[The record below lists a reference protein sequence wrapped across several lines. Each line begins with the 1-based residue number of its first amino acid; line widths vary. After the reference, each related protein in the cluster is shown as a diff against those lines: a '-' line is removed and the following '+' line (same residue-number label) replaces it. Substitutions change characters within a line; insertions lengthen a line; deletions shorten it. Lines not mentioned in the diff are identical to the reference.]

1 MSSWSSGKAM
11 HEITSEIVPPV
22 DFKGIRCINNYSEI
36 CQDYSPYLCDESKL
50 AHQGA
55 QYLFFPTNEG
65 ELSAIFK
72 EMSNKNVTVTL
83 SGARTGLVGGAVPYG
98 GAIVSLERFDK
109 ILGFR
114 YDTQSKEW
122 RVRAQCG
129 VTIRD
134 LNNWAMKKDFPGLS
148 KSGSAETK
156 AFLKK
161 YKESDTTYFYP
172 PDPTE
177 MGAALGGTVSTN
189 ASGART
195 YQYGATRNW
204 VRCIRIMIASG
215 EVLEI
220 PRGKY
225 FATPAGEFTI
235 INSAGNKTIVKILKY
250 AMPHTKN
257 AAGIFSAPNMDLIDL
272 FIGSEGIFGAI
283 TEIEVSLQKWNNP
296 ISIVQFLPSDD
307 KAIDFVITLRKEK
320 SIRPEFIEFYS
331 SHALNLLREKQAEDP
346 KVVGMPPIPD
356 YATSAIFFDL
366 QFDPENK
373 DTDYAQL
380 EKIVYRCG
388 STLAM
393 SWAGYEQR
401 DLERFKNF
409 RHVLPETINTIIA
422 ERKKKIPEL
431 YKLSTDLAVP
441 DHALEE
447 IWGFYTSI
455 LEGAGLEWVA
465 FGHIGNN
472 HIHINIIPRS
482 LKEMK
487 EGLLIYRQF
496 AKKAVDLGG
505 TISAEHGI
513 GKIKKEFFSIMFS
526 DTKLKEMKAVKNALD
541 PGCMLNPGNIFDIAT
556 DSPC

>member
-1 MSSWSSGKAM
+1 MY
-11 HEITSEIVPPV
+11 EITSEAVPSI

-72 EMSNKNVTVTL
+72 EMSKKNIPVTL

-109 ILGFR
+109 ILRLR
-114 YDTQSKEW
+114 YDTRSKEW
-122 RVRAQCG
+122 LVRAQCG
-129 VTIRD
+129 VAIRD
-134 LNNWAMKKDFPGLS
+134 LNNWAMKKDFPGLFEN
-148 KSGSAETK
+148 GSAETK
-156 AFLKK
+156 AFLKT

-195 YQYGATRNW
+195 YKYGATRNW
-204 VRCIRIMIASG
+204 VRWIRVMLASG

-235 INSAGNKTIVKILKY
+235 INSAGNETIVRIPRY
-250 AMPHTKN
+250 TMPHTKN

-283 TEIEVSLQKWNNP
+283 TEVEVALQKWNNP
-296 ISIVQFLPSDD
+296 ISIVQFLSSDD
-307 KAIDFVITLRKEK
+307 KAIDFVVTLRKEK

-331 SHALNLLREKQAEDP
+331 SHALDLLREKQKEDP
-346 KVVGMPPIPD
+346 KGVGMPPIPD
-356 YATSAIFFDL
+356 YATSAVFFDL

-373 DTDYAQL
+373 DNDYAKL
-380 EKIVYRCG
+380 EKIVHRCG

-393 SWAGYEQR
+393 SWAGYERR

-431 YKLSTDLAVP
+431 YKLGTDFAVP

-447 IWGFYTSI
+447 IWAFYTSI

-482 LKEMK
+482 LKEMNK
-487 EGLLIYRQF
+487 GLLIYREF

-526 DTKLKEMKAVKNALD
+526 DKELKEMKAVKNAFD
-541 PGCMLNPGNIFDIAT
+541 PGCMLNPGNMLDM
-556 DSPC
+556 

>member
-1 MSSWSSGKAM
+1 M
-11 HEITSEIVPPV
+11 HEITSEIVPSV
-22 DFKGIRCINNYSEI
+22 NFKGIRCINNYSEI
-36 CQDYSPYLCDESKL
+36 CQNYSPYLCDESKL

-72 EMSNKNVTVTL
+72 EMSKINVTVTL
-83 SGARTGLVGGAVPYG
+83 SGARTGVVGGAVPYG
-98 GAIVSLERFDK
+98 GAVVSLERFDK
-109 ILGFR
+109 IQELR

-134 LNNWAMKKDFPGLS
+134 LNNWAMKKDFPGLFE
-148 KSGSAETK
+148 SGSAETK
-156 AFLKK
+156 VFLKK
-161 YKESDTTYFYP
+161 YKESVTTYFYP

-195 YQYGATRNW
+195 YKYGATRNW
-204 VRCIRIMIASG
+204 VRWIRVMIASG

-225 FATPAGEFTI
+225 FATPGGEFTI
-235 INSAGNKTIVKILKY
+235 INSAGNETIVKIPQY
-250 AMPHTKN
+250 TMPHTKN

-283 TEIEVSLQKWNNP
+283 TEIEIALQKWINP
-296 ISIVQFLPSDD
+296 ISIIQFFPSDD
-307 KAIDFVITLRKEK
+307 KAIEFAIALRKEK

-331 SHALNLLREKQAEDP
+331 SHALDLLRKKQKEDP
-346 KVVGMPPIPD
+346 KSLGMPSIPD
-356 YATSAIFFDL
+356 HAISAVFFDL
-366 QFDPENK
+366 RFDPENK
-373 DTDYAQL
+373 DNDYTKL
-380 EKIVYRCG
+380 EKIVSRCG
-388 STLAM
+388 STLEM

-401 DLERFKNF
+401 DLERFINF
-409 RHVLPETINTIIA
+409 RHLLPDTVNTIIA
-422 ERKKKIPEL
+422 ERKKNIPEL
-431 YKLSTDLAVP
+431 YKLGTDLAVP
-441 DHALEE
+441 DHALKE
-447 IWGFYTSI
+447 IWGFYTSL
-455 LEGAGLEWVA
+455 LEGTGLEWVA

-472 HIHINIIPRS
+472 HIHINIIPRT

-487 EGLLIYRQF
+487 EGLLIYREF
-496 AKKAVDLGG
+496 AKKAVHLRG

-541 PGCMLNPGNIFDIAT
+541 PGCMLNPGNVLDIAT
-556 DSPC
+556 DPPARRRPSSHR

>member
-1 MSSWSSGKAM
+1 M
-11 HEITSEIVPPV
+11 HEITSEIVPFV
-22 DFKGIRCINNYSEI
+22 DFKRIRCIK
-36 CQDYSPYLCDESKL
+36 DYSNISRDYNPYLCDESKL

-55 QYLFFPTNEG
+55 EYLFFPANEG

-72 EMSNKNVTVTL
+72 EMAKRDVTVTI

-109 ILGFR
+109 ILGLR
-114 YDTQSKEW
+114 YDSCSKEW
-122 RVRAQCG
+122 LVRAECG

-134 LNNWAMKKDFPGLS
+134 LNNCAMKKAFPGLS
-148 KSGSAETK
+148 ESGSAETR
-156 AFLKK
+156 AFLEK
-161 YKESDTTYFYP
+161 YKESETTYFYP

-195 YQYGATRNW
+195 YRYGATRNW
-204 VRCIRIMIASG
+204 MRWIRVMLASG

-225 FATPAGEFTI
+225 FATPTGEFI
-235 INSAGNKTIVKILKY
+235 IIDSKGNEITAKIPSY
-250 AMPHTKN
+250 TMPPTKN

-283 TEIEVSLQKWNNP
+283 TEVEVALQKWHNP
-296 ISIVQFLPSDD
+296 ISIVQFLPSDN

-331 SHALNLLREKQAEDP
+331 SHALDLLRKKQKEDP

-356 YATSAIFFDL
+356 YAKSAVFFDL
-366 QFDPENK
+366 IFNPESK
-373 DTDYAQL
+373 DHDYSKL
-380 EKIVYRCG
+380 EEIAFRCG
-388 STLAM
+388 STFEM

-409 RHVLPETINTIIA
+409 RHVLPETVNAIIA

-431 YKLSTDLAVP
+431 YKLGTDLAVP
-441 DHALEE
+441 DQALEE
-447 IWGFYTSI
+447 IWAFYKAT
-455 LEGAGLEWVA
+455 LEETGLEWVA

-472 HIHINIIPRS
+472 HLHINIIPRS
-482 LKEMK
+482 LEEMK
-487 EGLLIYRQF
+487 EGLSIYKKF
-496 AKKAVDLGG
+496 AKKAVVLGG
-505 TISAEHGI
+505 TVSAEHGI
-513 GKIKKEFFSIMFS
+513 GKIKKEFFAIMFS
-526 DTKLKEMKAVKNALD
+526 DKELGEMKAVKIALD
-541 PGCMLNPGNIFDIAT
+541 PGLMLNPGNMLDM
-556 DSPC
+556 

>member
-1 MSSWSSGKAM
+1 M
-11 HEITSEIVPPV
+11 HKITSEAVPSV
-22 DFKGIRCINNYSEI
+22 DVKGIRCIEDYSEI

-55 QYLFFPTNEG
+55 QYLFFPTNEA

-72 EMSNKNVTVTL
+72 EMNEKNVTVTL

-109 ILGFR
+109 IRGLR
-114 YDTQSKEW
+114 YDTHSKEW

-161 YKESDTTYFYP
+161 YKESDITYFYP

-195 YQYGATRNW
+195 YKYGATRNW
-204 VRCIRIMIASG
+204 VRYIRVMVASG

-220 PRGKY
+220 PRGTY

-235 INSAGNKTIVKILKY
+235 INSAGNETIVKIPKY

-257 AAGIFSAPNMDLIDL
+257 AAGIFTAPNMDLIDL

-283 TEIEVSLQKWNNP
+283 TEIEVALQKWNNP
-296 ISIVQFLPSDD
+296 VSIVQFLSSDD
-307 KAIDFVITLRKEK
+307 TAIDFVITLRKEK

-331 SHALNLLREKQAEDP
+331 SHALDLLRKKQAEDP

-356 YATSAIFFDL
+356 YATSAVFFDL
-366 QFDPENK
+366 QFDPENN
-373 DTDYAQL
+373 DNDYAQL
-380 EKIVYRCG
+380 EEIVSKCG
-388 STLAM
+388 STLTR
-393 SWAGYEQR
+393 SWAGYERR

-409 RHVLPETINTIIA
+409 RHVLPETINAIIA

-431 YKLSTDLAVP
+431 YKLGTDLAVP

-487 EGLLIYRQF
+487 EGLLIYREF

-513 GKIKKEFFSIMFS
+513 GKIKKEFLSIMFS
-526 DTKLKEMKAVKNALD
+526 NTELKEMKAVKNALD
-541 PGCMLNPGNIFDIAT
+541 PDCMLNPGNVLEI
-556 DSPC
+556 

>member
-1 MSSWSSGKAM
+1 M
-11 HEITSEIVPPV
+11 HEITSEALSPV
-22 DFKGIRCINNYSEI
+22 DFEGIRCINNYSQI

-55 QYLFFPTNEG
+55 QCLFFPTNEA
-65 ELSAIFK
+65 ELSSIFK
-72 EMSNKNVTVTL
+72 EMAKKNVKVTL

-109 ILGFR
+109 ILGLR

-122 RVRAQCG
+122 RVKAQCG

-134 LNNWAMKKDFPGLS
+134 LNDWAMKKDFPGLFE
-148 KSGSAETK
+148 SGSPETK
-156 AFLKK
+156 AFLKT

-195 YQYGATRNW
+195 YRYGATRNW
-204 VRCIRIMIASG
+204 VRWIRVVLTSG

-235 INSAGNKTIVKILKY
+235 INSNGNETIVKIPQY
-250 AMPHTKN
+250 TMPHTKN

-272 FIGSEGIFGAI
+272 FIGSEGIFGAM
-283 TEIEVSLQKWNNP
+283 TEIEIALQKWSNP
-296 ISIVQFLPSDD
+296 ISIIQFFPSDD
-307 KAIDFVITLRKEK
+307 QAIEFAIALRMEK
-320 SIRPEFIEFYS
+320 GIRPEFIEFYS
-331 SHALNLLREKQAEDP
+331 SHALDLLRKKQTEDP
-346 KVVGMPPIPD
+346 KAVGIPPIPD
-356 YATSAIFFDL
+356 YAKSAIFFDL
-366 QFDPENK
+366 QFDPEKKEN
-373 DTDYAQL
+373 DYERL
-380 EKIVYRCG
+380 KKIVSRCG
-388 STLAM
+388 STIEI

-401 DLERFKNF
+401 DLDRFKKF
-409 RHVLPETINTIIA
+409 RHLLPETVNTILS
-422 ERKKKIPEL
+422 ERKKNIPEL
-431 YKLSTDLAVP
+431 YKLGTDLAVP

-455 LEGAGLEWVA
+455 LEKAGLEWVA

-487 EGLLIYRQF
+487 EGLLIYRKF

-513 GKIKKEFFSIMFS
+513 GKIKKGFFSIMFS
-526 DTKLKEMKAVKNALD
+526 KKELKEMKAVKNALD
-541 PGCMLNPGNIFDIAT
+541 PDCMLNPGNMLDM
-556 DSPC
+556 

>member
-1 MSSWSSGKAM
+1 M
-11 HEITSEIVPPV
+11 HEITSEIVPAV
-22 DFKGIRCINNYSEI
+22 DFKGIRCIKDYSEI

-55 QYLFFPTNEG
+55 EYLFFPTNEG

-72 EMSNKNVTVTL
+72 EMSKRNVTVTI

-98 GAIVSLERFDK
+98 GAILSLEKLDK
-109 ILGFR
+109 ILGLR
-114 YDTQSKEW
+114 YDARLKEW
-122 RVRAQCG
+122 LVRAECG

-134 LNNWAMKKDFPGLS
+134 LNNWAMKKAFPGLS
-148 KSGSAETK
+148 KSGSAASK
-156 AFLKK
+156 AFVEK
-161 YKESDTTYFYP
+161 YKKSKTTYFYP

-195 YQYGATRNW
+195 YRYGATRNW
-204 VRCIRIMIASG
+204 VRWIRVMLASG

-235 INSAGNKTIVKILKY
+235 IDSKGNETIVTSPRY
-250 AMPHTKN
+250 TMPLTKN

-283 TEIEVSLQKWNNP
+283 TEIEVALQKWENP
-296 ISIVQFLPSDD
+296 ISIVQFFLSDD

-331 SHALNLLREKQAEDP
+331 SHSLDLLRKKQKDDP

-356 YATSAIFFDL
+356 YAKSAVFFDL
-366 QFDPENK
+366 QFNPESK
-373 DTDYAQL
+373 DHDYSKL
-380 EKIVYRCG
+380 EEIVYRCG

-409 RHVLPETINTIIA
+409 RHVLPETVNTIIA

-431 YKLSTDLAVP
+431 YKLGTDLAVP
-441 DHALEE
+441 DYALEK
-447 IWGFYTSI
+447 IWAFYKSI
-455 LEGAGLEWVA
+455 LEEAGLEWVA

-482 LKEMK
+482 LEEMK
-487 EGLLIYRQF
+487 EGLSIYREF
-496 AKKAVDLGG
+496 AKKAVALEG
-505 TISAEHGI
+505 TISAEHGV

-526 DTKLKEMKAVKNALD
+526 DTELKEMKEVKIALD
-541 PGCMLNPGNIFDIAT
+541 PGFMLNPGNMLDM
-556 DSPC
+556 

>member
-1 MSSWSSGKAM
+1 M

-22 DFKGIRCINNYSEI
+22 DFKRVRCIEGYGEIARNYS
-36 CQDYSPYLCDESKL
+36 SYLCDESKL

-55 QYLFFPTNEG
+55 EYLFFPTTEG
-65 ELSAIFK
+65 DLSAIFQ
-72 EMSNKNVTVTL
+72 EMAKRGVKITI

-98 GAIVSLERFDK
+98 GAIVSLEKFDK
-109 ILGFR
+109 ILGLR
-114 YDTQSKEW
+114 YDNRLKEW
-122 RVRAQCG
+122 LVKAECG
-129 VTIRD
+129 VAIRD
-134 LNNWAMKKDFPGLS
+134 LNNWAMKKVFPGLS
-148 KSGSAETK
+148 EGGSAETK
-156 AFLKK
+156 AFLER
-161 YKESDTTYFYP
+161 YKESETTYFYP

-195 YQYGATRNW
+195 YRYGATRNW
-204 VRCIRIMIASG
+204 VRCIRVMLASG

-235 INSAGNKTIVKILKY
+235 IDSKANETLVKIPKY
-250 AMPHTKN
+250 TMPPTKN

-283 TEIEVSLQKWNNP
+283 TEVEVALQKWHNP

-307 KAIDFVITLRKEK
+307 KAIDFVIALRKEK
-320 SIRPEFIEFYS
+320 SIRPEFIEVYS
-331 SHALNLLREKQAEDP
+331 SHALDLLRNKQKEDP

-356 YATSAIFFDL
+356 HAKSAVFFDL
-366 QFDPENK
+366 KFDPESK
-373 DTDYAQL
+373 DNDYSKL
-380 EKIVYRCG
+380 EEISYRCE
-388 STLAM
+388 STLAR
-393 SWAGYEQR
+393 SWAGYERR

-409 RHVLPETINTIIA
+409 RHVLPETVNSIIA

-431 YKLSTDLAVP
+431 YKLGTDLAVP
-441 DHALEE
+441 DQALEK
-447 IWGFYTSI
+447 IWAFYKST
-455 LEGAGLEWVA
+455 LEEAGLEWVA

-482 LKEMK
+482 LEEMQT
-487 EGLLIYRQF
+487 GLSIYREF
-496 AKKAVDLGG
+496 AKKAVSLGG

-526 DTKLKEMKAVKNALD
+526 DKELKEMKAVKIVLD
-541 PGCMLNPGNIFDIAT
+541 PGLMLNPGNMLDI
-556 DSPC
+556 

>member
-1 MSSWSSGKAM
+1 MLSWSNGKIM
-11 HEITSEIVPPV
+11 HEITSEIVPHV
-22 DFKGIRCINNYSEI
+22 DLKGIRCIEDYSEI

-72 EMSNKNVTVTL
+72 EMPKRDVTVTI

-109 ILGFR
+109 ILGLR
-114 YDTQSKEW
+114 YDTHSKEW
-122 RVRAQCG
+122 LVKAECG

-134 LNNWAMKKDFPGLS
+134 LNNWAMKKTFPGLS
-148 KSGSAETK
+148 ESGSAETK
-156 AFLKK
+156 AFLEK
-161 YKESDTTYFYP
+161 YKESQTTYFYP

-195 YQYGATRNW
+195 YRYGATRNW
-204 VRCIRIMIASG
+204 VRWIRIMLASG

-225 FATPAGEFTI
+225 FATPAGEFI
-235 INSAGNKTIVKILKY
+235 IIDSAGNETIV
-250 AMPHTKN
+250 AMPKYTMPLTKN

-283 TEIEVSLQKWNNP
+283 TEIEVALQKWQNP
-296 ISIVQFLPSDD
+296 ISIVQFFPSDD
-307 KAIDFVITLRKEK
+307 KALDFVITLRKEK

-331 SHALNLLREKQAEDP
+331 SHSLDLLRKKQKEDP

-356 YATSAIFFDL
+356 YAKSAVFFDL
-366 QFDPENK
+366 QFNPESK
-373 DTDYAQL
+373 DHDYSKL
-380 EKIVYRCG
+380 EEIVYRCG

-409 RHVLPETINTIIA
+409 RHVLPETVNTIIA

-431 YKLSTDLAVP
+431 YKLGTDLAVP

-447 IWGFYTSI
+447 IWGFYKSI
-455 LEGAGLEWVA
+455 LEEAGLEWVA

-482 LKEMK
+482 LEEMK
-487 EGLLIYRQF
+487 EGLSIYREF
-496 AKKAVDLGG
+496 ARKAVGLGG
-505 TISAEHGI
+505 TISAEHGV

-526 DTKLKEMKAVKNALD
+526 DKVLKEMKEVKNALD
-541 PGCMLNPGNIFDIAT
+541 PGLMLNPGNMLDM
-556 DSPC
+556 

>member
-1 MSSWSSGKAM
+1 M
-11 HEITSEIVPPV
+11 HEITSEAVHSV

-72 EMSNKNVTVTL
+72 EMNEKNVTVTL

-109 ILGFR
+109 ILGLR

-156 AFLKK
+156 AFLKT
-161 YKESDTTYFYP
+161 YKESDTTFFYP

-195 YQYGATRNW
+195 YRYGATRNW
-204 VRCIRIMIASG
+204 VRCIKIMVASG

-225 FATPAGEFTI
+225 FATPAGEFI
-235 INSAGNKTIVKILKY
+235 IIDSKGNKTIVKTPQY

-283 TEIEVSLQKWNNP
+283 TDIEVALQKWNNP

-331 SHALNLLREKQAEDP
+331 SHALDLLREKQAEDP

-356 YATSAIFFDL
+356 YATSAVFFDL
-366 QFDPENK
+366 HFDPENK
-373 DTDYAQL
+373 DNDYAKL
-380 EKIVYRCG
+380 ERIVYRCG
-388 STLAM
+388 STLGM

-409 RHVLPETINTIIA
+409 RHVLPETLNTIIA

-447 IWGFYTSI
+447 IWAFYRSI
-455 LEGAGLEWVA
+455 LERAGLEWVA

-487 EGLLIYRQF
+487 EGLLIYREF

-505 TISAEHGI
+505 TISAEHGV

-526 DTKLKEMKAVKNALD
+526 DTNLKEMKAVKNALD
-541 PGCMLNPGNIFDIAT
+541 PGCMLNPGNMLDM
-556 DSPC
+556 

>member
-1 MSSWSSGKAM
+1 M
-11 HEITSEIVPPV
+11 HEITSEAVPSV
-22 DFKGIRCINNYSEI
+22 DFKGIRCIEDYSEI

-55 QYLFFPTNEG
+55 QYLFFPTNED

-72 EMSNKNVTVTL
+72 EMNEKNVTVTL

-109 ILGFR
+109 ILGLR

-161 YKESDTTYFYP
+161 YKESDITFFYP

-195 YQYGATRNW
+195 YKYGATRNW

-225 FATPAGEFTI
+225 FATPAGEFAI
-235 INSAGNKTIVKILKY
+235 INSAGNKTIVKIPTY

-283 TEIEVSLQKWNNP
+283 TEIEVALQKWNNP

-331 SHALNLLREKQAEDP
+331 SHALNLLREKQKEDP
-346 KVVGMPPIPD
+346 KVVGMPLIPD
-356 YATSAIFFDL
+356 YATSAVFFDL

-373 DTDYAQL
+373 DNDYATL
-380 EKIVYRCG
+380 ERIVYRCG

-409 RHVLPETINTIIA
+409 RHVLPETINAIIA

-487 EGLLIYRQF
+487 EGLLIYREF

-541 PGCMLNPGNIFDIAT
+541 PGCMLNPGNVLEIEGT
-556 DSPC
+556 

>member
-1 MSSWSSGKAM
+1 
-11 HEITSEIVPPV
+11 
-22 DFKGIRCINNYSEI
+22 
-36 CQDYSPYLCDESKL
+36 
-50 AHQGA
+50 
-55 QYLFFPTNEG
+55 
-65 ELSAIFK
+65 
-72 EMSNKNVTVTL
+72 
-83 SGARTGLVGGAVPYG
+83 
-98 GAIVSLERFDK
+98 
-109 ILGFR
+109 
-114 YDTQSKEW
+114 
-122 RVRAQCG
+122 VRAQCG

-148 KSGSAETK
+148 KSGSSETK

-195 YQYGATRNW
+195 YKYGATRNW
-204 VRCIRIMIASG
+204 VRCIRIMVASG

-235 INSAGNKTIVKILKY
+235 INSTGNKTIVKIPQY

-283 TEIEVSLQKWNNP
+283 TEIEVALQKWNNP

-356 YATSAIFFDL
+356 YATSAVFFDL

-373 DTDYAQL
+373 DNVYAQL

-393 SWAGYEQR
+393 SWAGYERR

-409 RHVLPETINTIIA
+409 RHVLPETINTILA
-422 ERKKKIPEL
+422 DRKKKIPEL

-447 IWGFYTSI
+447 IWAFYRSI

-487 EGLLIYRQF
+487 EGLLIYREF

-505 TISAEHGI
+505 TISAEHGV

-541 PGCMLNPGNIFDIAT
+541 PGCMLNPGNVLEIAT

>member
-1 MSSWSSGKAM
+1 M
-11 HEITSEIVPPV
+11 HEITSEEVPSV
-22 DFKGIRCINNYSEI
+22 DFKGIRCIEDYSQI

-55 QYLFFPTNEG
+55 QYLFFPTNED

-72 EMSNKNVTVTL
+72 EMNEKNVTVTL

-109 ILGFR
+109 ILGLR

-122 RVRAQCG
+122 LVRAQCG

-134 LNNWAMKKDFPGLS
+134 LNNWAMKKDFPGLFE
-148 KSGSAETK
+148 SGSSETK

-195 YQYGATRNW
+195 YRYGATRNW
-204 VRCIRIMIASG
+204 VRWIRVMLASG

-235 INSAGNKTIVKILKY
+235 IDSTGNETIVT
-250 AMPHTKN
+250 MPRYTMPLTKN

-283 TEIEVSLQKWNNP
+283 TEIEVALQKWNNP
-296 ISIVQFLPSDD
+296 ISIVQFFPSDE

-320 SIRPEFIEFYS
+320 TIRPEFIEFYS
-331 SHALNLLREKQAEDP
+331 SHSLDLLRKKQKEDP

-356 YATSAIFFDL
+356 YAKSAVFFDIR
-366 QFDPENK
+366 FDPESK
-373 DTDYAQL
+373 DNDYSKL
-380 EKIVYRCG
+380 EEIVCGCG
-388 STLAM
+388 SNPGM

-401 DLERFKNF
+401 DLDRFKNF
-409 RHVLPETINTIIA
+409 RHVLPETVNTIIA

-431 YKLSTDLAVP
+431 YKLGTDLAVP

-447 IWGFYTSI
+447 IWAFYRST
-455 LEGAGLEWVA
+455 LENAGLEWLA

-472 HIHINIIPRS
+472 HLHINIIPRS
-482 LKEMK
+482 LKDMK
-487 EGLLIYRQF
+487 EGLSIYREF
-496 AKKAVDLGG
+496 AKKAVGLGG
-505 TISAEHGI
+505 TISAEHGV
-513 GKIKKEFFSIMFS
+513 GKIKREFFSIMFS
-526 DTKLKEMKAVKNALD
+526 DKVLKEMKGMKNALD
-541 PGCMLNPGNIFDIAT
+541 PGLMLNPGNMLDM
-556 DSPC
+556 

>member
-1 MSSWSSGKAM
+1 M
-11 HEITSEIVPPV
+11 HEITSEALSPV
-22 DFKGIRCINNYSEI
+22 DFEGIRCITNYSDI

-55 QYLFFPTNEG
+55 QFLFFPTNEA

-72 EMSNKNVTVTL
+72 EMAKKNVTVTL

-98 GAIVSLERFDK
+98 GAIVSLERFDR
-109 ILGFR
+109 ILALR

-134 LNNWAMKKDFPGLS
+134 LNDWAMKKDFPGLLEN
-148 KSGSAETK
+148 GSAETK

-195 YQYGATRNW
+195 YKYGATRNW
-204 VRCIRIMIASG
+204 VRLIRVMLSSG

-235 INSAGNKTIVKILKY
+235 INSNGNETIVKIPQY
-250 AMPHTKN
+250 TIPHTKN

-272 FIGSEGIFGAI
+272 FIGSEGIFGAM
-283 TEIEVSLQKWNNP
+283 TEIEIALQKWSNP
-296 ISIVQFLPSDD
+296 ISIIQFFPSDD
-307 KAIDFVITLRKEK
+307 KAIEFAIALRKEK
-320 SIRPEFIEFYS
+320 GIRPEFIEFYS
-331 SHALNLLREKQAEDP
+331 SHALDLLRKKQTEDP
-346 KVVGMPPIPD
+346 KALGMPSIPD
-356 YATSAIFFDL
+356 YTTSAVFFDL
-366 QFDPENK
+366 QFDPEKKEN
-373 DTDYAQL
+373 DYEKL
-380 EKIVYRCG
+380 KKIVSRCG
-388 STLAM
+388 STM
-393 SWAGYEQR
+393 EISWAGYEQR
-401 DLERFKNF
+401 DLDRFKKF
-409 RHVLPETINTIIA
+409 RHLLPETVNTILS
-422 ERKKKIPEL
+422 ERKKNIPEL
-431 YKLSTDLAVP
+431 YKLGTDLAVP

-455 LEGAGLEWVA
+455 LEKAGLEWVA

-487 EGLLIYRQF
+487 EGLLIYRKF

-541 PGCMLNPGNIFDIAT
+541 PDCMLNPGNMLDM
-556 DSPC
+556 

>member
-1 MSSWSSGKAM
+1 M
-11 HEITSEIVPPV
+11 HEIVSEAVPSV
-22 DFKGIRCINNYSEI
+22 DFKGIRCIEDYSEI
-36 CQDYSPYLCDESKL
+36 CQDYSSYLCDESKL

-55 QYLFFPTNEG
+55 QYLFFPTNEA

-72 EMSNKNVTVTL
+72 EMSKKNVPVTL

-109 ILGFR
+109 IRGLR
-114 YDTQSKEW
+114 YETHSKEW

-134 LNNWAMKKDFPGLS
+134 LNNWAMKKDFPRLFE
-148 KSGSAETK
+148 SGSAETK
-156 AFLKK
+156 VFLKK
-161 YKESDTTYFYP
+161 YKESDTTFFYP

-195 YQYGATRNW
+195 YKYGATRNW
-204 VRCIRIMIASG
+204 VRWIRVMVASG

-225 FATPAGEFTI
+225 FATPDGEFTI
-235 INSAGNKTIVKILKY
+235 INSTGNETIVTIPKY
-250 AMPHTKN
+250 VMPHTKN

-283 TEIEVSLQKWNNP
+283 IEIEVALQKWVNP
-296 ISIVQFLPSDD
+296 LSIVQFFPSDD
-307 KAIDFVITLRKEK
+307 KAIEFVVALRKEK

-331 SHALNLLREKQAEDP
+331 SHALDLLREKQKGDS

-356 YATSAIFFDL
+356 YAISAVFFDL
-366 QFDPENK
+366 QFDPESK
-373 DTDYAQL
+373 DNDYAKL
-380 EKIVYRCG
+380 EKIVNRCG
-388 STLAM
+388 STLGM

-409 RHVLPETINTIIA
+409 RHVLPETVNTIIA
-422 ERKKKIPEL
+422 ERKKNIPEL
-431 YKLSTDLAVP
+431 YKLGTDLAVP

-447 IWGFYTSI
+447 IWAFYTSI
-455 LEGAGLEWVA
+455 LEGSGLEWFA

-487 EGLLIYRQF
+487 ESLLIYRKF

-505 TISAEHGI
+505 TISAEHGV

-526 DTKLKEMKAVKNALD
+526 KKDLKEMRAVKNALD
-541 PGCMLNPGNIFDIAT
+541 PGCMLNPGNVLEIEG
-556 DSPC
+556 S

>member
-1 MSSWSSGKAM
+1 M
-11 HEITSEIVPPV
+11 HEITSEAVPSV

-55 QYLFFPTNEG
+55 HYLFFPTNEG

-72 EMSNKNVTVTL
+72 EMNEKNVTVTL

-109 ILGFR
+109 IRGLR
-114 YDTQSKEW
+114 YDTHSKEW
-122 RVRAQCG
+122 RVRAECG

-134 LNNWAMKKDFPGLS
+134 LNNWAMKKDFPGLAE
-148 KSGSAETK
+148 SGSPETK

-195 YQYGATRNW
+195 YKYGATRNW
-204 VRCIRIMIASG
+204 VRCIRVMVASG

-220 PRGKY
+220 PRGTY

-235 INSAGNKTIVKILKY
+235 INSKGNKTIVKIPQY
-250 AMPHTKN
+250 AMPNTKN
-257 AAGIFSAPNMDLIDL
+257 AAGIFSAPHMDLIDL

-283 TEIEVSLQKWNNP
+283 TVIEVALQTWNNP
-296 ISIVQFLPSDD
+296 VSIVQFLSSDD
-307 KAIDFVITLRKEK
+307 TAIDFVITLRKEK
-320 SIRPEFIEFYS
+320 SIQPEFIEFYS
-331 SHALNLLREKQAEDP
+331 SHALNLLRKKQAEDP
-346 KVVGMPPIPD
+346 KVVGMPSIPD
-356 YATSAIFFDL
+356 YATSAVFFDL

-373 DTDYAQL
+373 DNDYAQL
-380 EKIVYRCG
+380 EKIVHRCG
-388 STLAM
+388 STLSM

-409 RHVLPETINTIIA
+409 RHVLPETINTILA

-472 HIHINIIPRS
+472 HIHINIIPRT

-487 EGLLIYRQF
+487 EGLLIYREF

-505 TISAEHGI
+505 TISAEHGV

-526 DTKLKEMKAVKNALD
+526 DSDIKEMKAVKNALD
-541 PGCMLNPGNIFDIAT
+541 PGCMLNPGNVLEIEGT
-556 DSPC
+556 